1 VLFKLQ
7 KSTEICLESNK
18 DESMKNTA
26 LITGA
31 SSGIGKELATI
42 HAEKGG
48 DLILVARGQD
58 KLNEL
63 KAELEKKHGIQ
74 VSIIAK
80 DLSEFGA
87 AKELFNEVESLGI
100 QVDYLMNNAGF
111 GLVGKFHELPW
122 DRQMQMINLNMV
134 ALTELTYL
142 LLPSMVAR
150 NKGKILNTSS
160 TAALIPGPLQAV
172 YFASKAYVSS
182 FSNAIAEELYD
193 KAITVTALLPGATET
208 SFAKTSGA
216 DKTAI
221 YSNPASARSVAE
233 DGYNAMIK
241 GKLDVISVS
250 SRSQKMQLSLV
261 SFFPKKMILKTT
273 RQMQEEK

>member
-7 KSTEICLESNK
+7 KSTEICLESK
-18 DESMKNTA
+18 KYESMKNTA

-48 DLILVARGQD
+48 NLILVARGQD

-74 VSIIAK
+74 VNTIAK
-80 DLSEFGA
+80 DLSQIGA

-100 QVDYLMNNAGF
+100 QVDYLINNAGF

-150 NKGKILNTSS
+150 NSGKILNTSS

-193 KAITVTALLPGATET
+193 KDITVTALLPGATET
-208 SFAKTSGA
+208 SFAKTSGV
-216 DKTAI
+216 DKTVI

-273 RQMQEEK
+273 RKMQEEK

>member
-1 VLFKLQ
+1 
-7 KSTEICLESNK
+7 
-18 DESMKNTA
+18 MKNTA

-48 DLILVARGQD
+48 NLILVARSKD

-63 KAELEKKHGIQ
+63 KVELEKKHKVL
-74 VSIIAK
+74 VSIIPK
-80 DLSEFGA
+80 DLSAAGA
-87 AKELFNEVESLGI
+87 AKELFNEVQSLGI

-111 GLVGKFHELPW
+111 GLVGKFHELSW
-122 DRQMQMINLNMV
+122 ERQMQMINLNMI
-134 ALTELTYL
+134 ALTELTYHFL
-142 LLPSMVAR
+142 QGMVAR
-150 NKGKILNTSS
+150 NNGKILNTSS
-160 TAALIPGPLQAV
+160 TAGLIPGPLQAV

-193 KAITVTALLPGATET
+193 KNITVTALLPGATET
-208 SFAKTSGA
+208 GFAKTSGV

-261 SFFPKKMILKTT
+261 PFFPKKMILKQT
-273 RQMQEEK
+273 RQMQEQK

>member
-1 VLFKLQ
+1 
-7 KSTEICLESNK
+7 
-18 DESMKNTA
+18 MKNTA

-42 HAEKGG
+42 HAERGG
-48 DLILVARGQD
+48 NLILVARSKD

-63 KAELEKKHGIQ
+63 KVELEKKHKVL
-74 VSIIAK
+74 VSIIPK
-80 DLSEFGA
+80 DLSAAGA
-87 AKELFNEVESLGI
+87 AKELFNEVQSLGI

-122 DRQMQMINLNMV
+122 ERQMQMINLNMI

-142 LLPSMVAR
+142 FLQEMVPR
-150 NKGKILNTSS
+150 NNGKILNTSS
-160 TAALIPGPLQAV
+160 TAGLIPGPLQAV

-193 KAITVTALLPGATET
+193 KNITVTALLPGATET
-208 SFAKTSGA
+208 GFAKTSGV

-261 SFFPKKMILKTT
+261 PFFPKKMILKQT
-273 RQMQEEK
+273 RQMQEQK